1 MESLDQVTFEQA
13 LQRLEEIVR
22 KMEHGDVELEQSL
35 ALFEEGIALSRH
47 CAVRLNEADERIAV
61 LMKKADGVVA
71 EVDME
76 TGEEL
81 E

>member
-1 MESLDQVTFEQA
+1 MDTLDELTFEQA

-22 KMEHGDVELEQSL
+22 KMERGDVELEQSL
-35 ALFEEGIALSRH
+35 ALFEEGIALSRQ
-47 CAVRLNEADERIAV
+47 CAGRLGEAEERIAV
-61 LMKKADGVVA
+61 LMKQADGTVS
-71 EVDME
+71 EVDLE